1 MKSIYLGDGLAMNS
15 ILKEEA
21 RAQMTIIKG
30 NILKNPIPLG
40 LRYCISL
47 EDSGKT
53 SRDRGM
59 TVKKN

>member
-1 MKSIYLGDGLAMNS
+1 MKSIYLGDGLGMNS

-40 LRYCISL
+40 LRYRISL

-59 TVKKN
+59 SVKKN